1 MRGYILS
8 EIEKAWIWYKRIASI
23 FAQWIF
29 QIFIRLLFGCAIL
42 YLLGGGCFLRSYRNS
57 KAESAKHAST
67 LSQQG
72 TETRS
77 GPEQTA
83 SAPVYRERNENL
95 QNQIRTGQSQVRSWD
110 YTVRSIK
117 NDIERWFKK
126 G

>member
-1 MRGYILS
+1 MKGYILS

-29 QIFIRLLFGCAIL
+29 QMFIRLLIACVTL

-57 KAESAKHAST
+57 KEESKKRTSAT
-67 LSQQG
+67 SQ
-72 TETRS
+72 T

-83 SAPVYRERNENL
+83 PVPVYRERNENL

-110 YTVRSIK
+110 YTARSIK

-126 G
+126 R